1 MRFILFR
8 WGQSSSKIDFCKL
21 KFVHISFFLTF
32 FVQWRQLEIGCI
44 LFSLLQ
50 HLLTQEQSRLH
61 PFLEKK
67 LSHLLSVSVFPQFS
81 LSLSPFLS
89 STFSVLFKY
98 SFSIRL
104 FPLPIHLSFVSCHG
118 RIMSIDAMCF
128 LIGFDMI
135 VTSINTSTF
144 SHAVQIPVLKH
155 SVSSFFHETLSFFRV
170 VRFCCH
176 WMVVGF
182 PAILRPPLSLPLS
195 PTPFPNQISNHGTM
209 IGARRDNLVEF
220 GEFCSYVDNLGEKEP
235 QWRVLV
241 KNRTRK

>member
-8 WGQSSSKIDFCKL
+8 WGQSSLKIDFCKL

-89 STFSVLFKY
+89 STFSVLFN
-98 SFSIRL
+98 SP
-104 FPLPIHLSFVSCHG
+104 FPSPYPLVLCKLSWSNNVDRCYVLSYWVWYDRNFHKHFNIFPWCTN
-118 RIMSIDAMCF
+118 I
-128 LIGFDMI
+128 
-135 VTSINTSTF
+135 TF
-144 SHAVQIPVLKH
+144 EAQ
-155 SVSSFFHETLSFFRV
+155 FFFPKTLSFFTV

-182 PAILRPPLSLPLS
+182 PAILRPPSLRLLSWTKLPTNNYIPLL
-195 PTPFPNQISNHGTM
+195 
-209 IGARRDNLVEF
+209 GARWDSLVEF

-241 KNRTRK
+241 KIRTRK